1 MTDLA
6 IVIPT
11 YNEKDNVRELTSR
24 LEKVLVGVQWEA
36 IFVDDDSPDGTH
48 QVVFHLA
55 RSKPNIRC
63 VHRIG
68 RRGLSS
74 AAVEGML
81 ATSAPYIAVMD
92 ADLQHDE
99 ALLPQMLNKLSTG
112 TEDIVIASRYCAG
125 GSTGEWDSS
134 RATMS
139 RFATM
144 LSRLI
149 VTADL
154 TDPMSGF
161 FMIRREAL
169 HRAVRGLSKEGYKIL
184 LDLFASSPTQMT
196 FAELPYTFRE
206 RAAGESKLDSAVM
219 WEYLLLII
227 DKLFGHIVPGRFVMF
242 SMVGLTGVFVHF
254 LCLWTAF
261 QVAGVAFGA
270 AQLAATFVAMTS
282 NYALNNLL
290 TYRDR
295 RRRGVRFLTG
305 LLSFYLICGIG
316 VVANVGVANFVFTR
330 DYSWWLAGG
339 AGVLVGTVWN
349 YTASGIFT
357 WGRR

>member
-1 MTDLA
+1 
-6 IVIPT
+6 
-11 YNEKDNVRELTSR
+11 
-24 LEKVLVGVQWEA
+24 
-36 IFVDDDSPDGTH
+36 
-48 QVVFHLA
+48 
-55 RSKPNIRC
+55 
-63 VHRIG
+63 
-68 RRGLSS
+68 LSS

-99 ALLPQMLNKLSTG
+99 ALLPLMLDKISTG
-112 TEDIVIASRYCAG
+112 PDDIVVASRYCAG

-134 RATMS
+134 RAAMS

-161 FMIRREAL
+161 FMIKREAL
-169 HRAVRGLSKEGYKIL
+169 HRAVRRLSKEGYKIL
-184 LDLFASSPTQMT
+184 LDLFASSPNKMR

-206 RAAGESKLDSAVM
+206 RIAGESKLDSAVI
-219 WEYLLLII
+219 WEYLLLIF

-242 SMVGLTGVFVHF
+242 SMVGVSGVFVHF
-254 LCLWTAF
+254 LCLWAGF
-261 QVAGVAFGA
+261 KVAGIAFA
-270 AQLAATFVAMTS
+270 TAQVGATFVAMTS

-295 RRRGVRFLTG
+295 RRRGLKFLTG
-305 LLSFYLICGIG
+305 LATFYLICGIG
-316 VVANVGVANFVFTR
+316 VVANVGVANVVFAR

-349 YTASGIFT
+349 YTASSIFT